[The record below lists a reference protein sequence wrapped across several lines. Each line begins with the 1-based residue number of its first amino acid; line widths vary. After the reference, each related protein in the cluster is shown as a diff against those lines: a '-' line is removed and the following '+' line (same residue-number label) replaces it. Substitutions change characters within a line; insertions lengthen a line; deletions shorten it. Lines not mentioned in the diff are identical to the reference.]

1 VGRPKLRTDE
11 VRHELL
17 RQAMAILEREG
28 PPALR
33 ARRVADDARTSTAA
47 LYEFFGDKAGLIR
60 AVFFE
65 GFAALHAA
73 LVAVP
78 RTEDARRDLVALLGA
93 SREFALARP
102 MLFEVMYARP
112 FAEFDPSAEEVEV
125 GTAIYRLC
133 VKAVGRWLKAEGSV
147 LSATAAAHV
156 LVAAHRGLVAA
167 ELAGLLG
174 RSEAASRR
182 RYALGVEAVLA
193 GLLVV
198 DAEHDARASGPVPA
212 TDKEA

>member
-1 VGRPKLRTDE
+1 MGRPKLRTDE

-17 RQAMAILEREG
+17 RQAMVILEREG

-33 ARRVADDARTSTAA
+33 ARRIADDARTSTAA

-78 RTEDARRDLVALLGA
+78 RTDDARRDLVALLGA
-93 SREFALARP
+93 SRKFALARP

-112 FAEFDPSAEEVEV
+112 FVEFDPSAEEVEV
-125 GTAIYRLC
+125 GNEIYRLC
-133 VKAVGRWLKAEGSV
+133 VKAVGRWLRAEGSAK
-147 LSATAAAHV
+147 SAVDAAHV
-156 LVAAHRGLVAA
+156 LVATHRGLVAA

-174 RSEAASRR
+174 RSEATRRR
-182 RYALGVEAVLA
+182 RYALGVETVLA
-193 GLLVV
+193 GLLAV
-198 DAEHDARASGPVPA
+198 DPEHDA
-212 TDKEA
+212 

>member
-1 VGRPKLRTDE
+1 MGRPKLRTDE
-11 VRHELL
+11 VRHEVL

-33 ARRVADDARTSTAA
+33 ARRVADDAGTSTAA

-78 RTEDARRDLVALLGA
+78 RTVDARRDLVALLGV

-102 MLFEVMYARP
+102 MLVEVMYARP
-112 FAEFDPSAEEVEV
+112 FAEFDPSAEDLQV
-125 GTAIYRLC
+125 GNEIYRLS
-133 VKAVGRWLKAEGSV
+133 VRAVGRWLKAEGSAM
-147 LSATAAAHV
+147 SAVAAAHV
-156 LVAAHRGLVAA
+156 LVATHRGLVAA

-174 RSEAASRR
+174 RSKAASRR
-182 RYALGVEAVLA
+182 RYALGVETVLA
-193 GLLVV
+193 GLLTV
-198 DAEHDARASGPVPA
+198 DPEHEP
-212 TDKEA
+212 

>member
-1 VGRPKLRTDE
+1 MGRPKMRTDE

-17 RQAMAILEREG
+17 RQAMAILERGG

-33 ARRVADDARTSTAA
+33 ARRVADDAGTSTAA

-73 LVAVP
+73 LVVVP
-78 RTEDARRDLVALLGA
+78 RTEDARQDLVALLGV

-125 GTAIYRLC
+125 GNEIYRLC
-133 VKAVGRWLKAEGSV
+133 VKAVRRWLRAERCAM
-147 LSATAAAHV
+147 SAVAAAHV
-156 LVAAHRGLVAA
+156 LVATHRGLVAA

-174 RSEAASRR
+174 RSEAESRR

-193 GLLVV
+193 GLLAV
-198 DAEHDARASGPVPA
+198 DPEHDARASVPVPA
-212 TDKEA
+212 ADKEA